1 MGISIKG
8 SRPPVPAPDTKAAV
22 PAPAPKP
29 AERPRA
35 QSVGQI
41 ETLKWGKAKKADRS
55 HDGQFIG
62 ADGKFYAPETPL
74 ADIPAIEPN
83 NGKPAKELIVEVNG
97 IMTDA
102 TLHAKNAQVLAHSGA
117 RVIAI
122 HNATSGMLSDLG
134 QCVLDKLS
142 IGKNPAVD
150 TTTRVIW
157 DALQSGQTIHL
168 AGHSQGALI
177 ISRALTDVKNRL
189 MLEQG
194 LSAADAAKVL
204 AKVKVETF
212 GGSAQ
217 TFTDGPQYVHW
228 VNRWD
233 LIPMTTGVGA
243 TQRHPFSSP
252 GAGAVVHVLDDVH
265 KPHDLPPF
273 AEGLVNLFARTVD
286 RMVHGPSDIY
296 YTDRTE

>member
-8 SRPPVPAPDTKAAV
+8 PRPPATMGVEKAA
-22 PAPAPKP
+22 PPKP
-29 AERPRA
+29 AVRPQA
-35 QSVGQI
+35 QGVGQI
-41 ETLKWGKAKKADRS
+41 DHQKWGLAKKTDRS

-62 ADGKFYAPETPL
+62 ADGKFYAADTPL
-74 ADIPAIEPN
+74 DEIPAIEPN
-83 NGKPAKELIVEVNG
+83 NGKPAKELIVEING

-102 TLHAKNAQVLAHSGA
+102 ELHAKNAQVLANSGA

-122 HNATSGMLSDLG
+122 HNATAGMLADLG
-134 QCVLDKLS
+134 QCVLDKLD

-157 DALQSGQTIHL
+157 DALQGGQTIHL

-194 LSAADAAKVL
+194 LPAADATKVL

-243 TQRHPFSSP
+243 TERHPFSSP